1 MRPTPH
7 LGSYKQ
13 LCNLKL
19 VFPSLARI
27 LLIGSILLPV
37 VASADEIDGEN
48 FREGFFLFSEQDGRW
63 DEGQPAE
70 AWTSLRLGYGQEQS
84 QFSWAAEAGARII
97 TGFDVEQRTDW
108 SAKLE
113 AAWVPEGSKLEFYGE
128 YEPALSTENGNEGF
142 YQAAKA
148 GLVIPLL
155 ESGSPRFDLLQGF
168 ADASGIYLKLEQDG
182 EWAVGGHQ
190 EQIQASP
197 RLGYGFEAG
206 QMTMA
211 FEIGPGFAW
220 SDSTTPQT
228 NLLGK
233 VDFSI
238 NPSEHWELF
247 MEYEPTYIFVN
258 TSQGLEH
265 VLKGGV
271 VFSF

>member
-1 MRPTPH
+1 MFT
-7 LGSYKQ
+7 
-13 LCNLKL
+13 
-19 VFPSLARI
+19 SLARI
-27 LLIGSILLPV
+27 LLIGSALLPL
-37 VASADEIDGEN
+37 VASADEINEEN
-48 FREGFFLFSEQDGRW
+48 FSEGFFLFSEQEGSW
-63 DEGQPAE
+63 DQGKPTE
-70 AWTSLRLGYGQEQS
+70 AWTSLRLGYGQEQA
-84 QFSWAAEAGARII
+84 QFSWAAEVGARII

-128 YEPALSTENGNEGF
+128 YEPAISTESGREGL
-142 YQAAKA
+142 YQAGKA

-155 ESGSPRFDLLQGF
+155 ESGSARFDLLQGF

-206 QMTMA
+206 QMAMA

-220 SDSTTPQT
+220 SSSTNPQT

-233 VDFSI
+233 VDFSVT
-238 NPSEHWELF
+238 PSERWELF